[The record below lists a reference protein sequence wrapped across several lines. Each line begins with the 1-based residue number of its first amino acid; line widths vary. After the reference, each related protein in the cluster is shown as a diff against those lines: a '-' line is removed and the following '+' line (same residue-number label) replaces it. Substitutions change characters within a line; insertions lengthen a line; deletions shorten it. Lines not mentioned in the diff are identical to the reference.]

1 MKGYWIII
9 GTEVSD
15 QDAQGEYG
23 RLWKPIAEKYQARIN
38 PSQVPPLLIEARDAH
53 RVIIVEFPSYEAA
66 KACYYDPAYEKA
78 RQFALRASNR
88 ELLILKGDISCLSA
102 RS

>member
-23 RLWKPIAEKYQARIN
+23 KLWKPIAEKYQARIK
-38 PSQVPPLLIEARDAH
+38 PSQVPPMLIEARDAR
-53 RVIIVEFPSYEAA
+53 RVIIVEFPSYEVA
-66 KACYYDPAYEKA
+66 KACYDDPAYEEA
-78 RQFALRASNR
+78 RQFALQASNR
-88 ELLILKGDISCLSA
+88 ELLILQGEIA
-102 RS
+102 